1 VGARLR
7 GASLL
12 VLVAVA
18 LAACSSRDHEV
29 APAGPQVQIAEGV
42 APGTGVQWT
51 ALLYRTADGLVC
63 TQFRWNGD
71 PNRGDGGC
79 GSGTAPFVTREP
91 GHTTWVIGGS
101 DDPAAVSAVVR
112 FAVAR
117 PPVTVDLVEPSP
129 GVTEG
134 IRYYAASIAGGP
146 DVIAIDIVDAAG
158 AVLLSHPIDL
168 PAPAGIPTP
177 S

>member
-1 VGARLR
+1 
-7 GASLL
+7 
-12 VLVAVA
+12 VA
-18 LAACSSRDHEV
+18 LAACSSPDRDV

-42 APGTGVQWT
+42 APGTGVEWT

-63 TQFRWNGD
+63 TQYRWNGD
-71 PNRGDGGC
+71 PNRGVGGC
-79 GSGTAPFVTREP
+79 GSATAPFVTREP

-158 AVLLSHPIDL
+158 TVLLSQPIDL

>member
-1 VGARLR
+1 
-7 GASLL
+7 
-12 VLVAVA
+12 
-18 LAACSSRDHEV
+18 
-29 APAGPQVQIAEGV
+29 
-42 APGTGVQWT
+42 
-51 ALLYRTADGLVC
+51 
-63 TQFRWNGD
+63 
-71 PNRGDGGC
+71 
-79 GSGTAPFVTREP
+79 
-91 GHTTWVIGGS
+91 
-101 DDPAAVSAVVR
+101 VVR